1 MIRKEVLQ
9 MLENNAKLSADAIA
23 AKLGLSVS
31 DVAETIAEAEAKK
44 IVLKYKAVIDWAKLN
59 AEKIWA
65 FIEVKAI
72 PHGEKGFRDIAK
84 SIDKFPQVNAVYL
97 ASGTYDMII
106 LVSGE
111 SMHDIAVFVSEKLAT
126 MDTIQ
131 GTVTHFIL
139 KKYKEG
145 GEIIPD

>member
-9 MLENNAKLSADAIA
+9 MLENNAKLSADKIA

-31 DVAETIAEAEAKK
+31 DVAETVAEAEAKK

-84 SIDKFPQVNAVYL
+84 SIDKLNNPIPVRELAEFKITGTTGPIKYL
-97 ASGTYDMII
+97 VG
-106 LVSGE
+106 V
-111 SMHDIAVFVSEKLAT
+111 VP
-126 MDTIQ
+126 
-131 GTVTHFIL
+131 
-139 KKYKEG
+139 KYQ
-145 GEIIPD
+145 